1 LRNSGI
7 EGFEIPESQN
17 SQFQNPESQNS
28 QSQNFP
34 LQVRSMASCPSCDP
48 VMRMVFIVNPHAA
61 RGTVGKN
68 WPQIRELA
76 EKHLGGFKSFITTA
90 PGEAT
95 QFARLAVSEG
105 AQCVV
110 CVGGDGTLNE
120 VINGLMSK
128 EGPTNPE
135 VQLGFIPNGTGC
147 DFRRTLRLPTNP
159 EDALKVIQGG
169 RARPIDLGR
178 LHYTAHE
185 GESRTRYFH
194 NLTSFG
200 LGGEVDERVNK
211 SGKKLG
217 GFLSFIIATFVS
229 LVLYEK
235 KSIRLRVDDHFDEE
249 VVVLNVAV
257 ANGQYHGG
265 GMWVA
270 PGADPSD
277 GMFHVTII
285 GELSLPE
292 VFYYLPK
299 LYNGKILQVKRVRSL
314 TGKKVE
320 AFSEGRVLLD
330 VDGEQSGCLPA
341 TIEILPSA
349 MRILGPET

>member
-1 LRNSGI
+1 MRN
-7 EGFEIPESQN
+7 
-17 SQFQNPESQNS
+17 
-28 QSQNFP
+28 
-34 LQVRSMASCPSCDP
+34 R
-48 VMRMVFIVNPHAA
+48 VFIVNPHAA
-61 RGTVGKN
+61 RGAVGKN

-105 AQCVV
+105 AQSVV

-120 VINGLMSK
+120 VINGLISE
-128 EGPTNPE
+128 EGHTNPE
-135 VQLGFIPNGTGC
+135 IQLGFIPNGTGC
-147 DFRRTLRLPTNP
+147 DFRRTLRIPTNP
-159 EDALKVIQGG
+159 EDALKVIKEGWT
-169 RARPIDLGR
+169 RPIDLGR
-178 LHYTAHE
+178 LHYTNHD

-217 GFLSFIIATFVS
+217 GFLSFIIATLVS

-330 VDGEQSGCLPA
+330 VDGEQPGCLPA
-341 TIEILPSA
+341 MIEILPSA
-349 MRILGPET
+349 MRILGPEAKP

>member
-1 LRNSGI
+1 
-7 EGFEIPESQN
+7 
-17 SQFQNPESQNS
+17 
-28 QSQNFP
+28 
-34 LQVRSMASCPSCDP
+34 MASHPSND
-48 VMRMVFIVNPHAA
+48 RDQKRVFIVNPRAA
-61 RGTVGKN
+61 RGAVGKN
-68 WPQIRELA
+68 WPWIRGLA
-76 EKHLGGFKSFITTA
+76 EKRLGGFKVFLTTA

-95 QFARLAVSEG
+95 QFAERAVAEG
-105 AQCVV
+105 AQSVV

-120 VINGLMSK
+120 VINGLMN
-128 EGPTNPE
+128 GGRPTNPE
-135 VQLGFIPNGTGC
+135 LQLGFIPKGTGC
-147 DFRRTLRLPTNP
+147 DFRRTHLIPANP
-159 EDALKVIQGG
+159 DEALKIIERG
-169 RARPIDLGR
+169 RTRPIDLGR
-178 LHYTAHE
+178 IRYTGHD
-185 GESRTRYFH
+185 GEAGTRYFH

-217 GFLSFIIATFVS
+217 GFLSFIIATLVS

-235 KSIRLRVDDHFDEE
+235 KRIRLRVDEHFDEE

-277 GMFHVTII
+277 GMFHVTLI

-299 LYNGKILQVKRVRSL
+299 LYNGKILNVKRVRSL

-320 AFSEGRVLLD
+320 AFSDARVLLD
-330 VDGEQSGCLPA
+330 VDGEQPGRLPVE
-341 TIEILPSA
+341 IEIVPSA
-349 MRILGPET
+349 LRLLTREE

>member
-1 LRNSGI
+1 
-7 EGFEIPESQN
+7 
-17 SQFQNPESQNS
+17 
-28 QSQNFP
+28 
-34 LQVRSMASCPSCDP
+34 
-48 VMRMVFIVNPHAA
+48 MVFIVNPHAA

-105 AQCVV
+105 AQSVV

-128 EGPTNPE
+128 EGPVNPE

-147 DFRRTLRLPTNP
+147 DFRRTLGLPTNP
-159 EDALKVIQGG
+159 EDALKLIRGG

-178 LHYTAHE
+178 LHYTTHD

-217 GFLSFIIATFVS
+217 GFLSFIIATLVS

-235 KSIRLRVDDHFDEE
+235 KSIRLRVDDHFDEK

-330 VDGEQSGCLPA
+330 VDGEQPGCLPV
-341 TIEILPSA
+341 TIEIVPSA
-349 MRILGPET
+349 LRIFGPEAGS

>member
-1 LRNSGI
+1 
-7 EGFEIPESQN
+7 
-17 SQFQNPESQNS
+17 
-28 QSQNFP
+28 
-34 LQVRSMASCPSCDP
+34 MPSCDP
-48 VMRMVFIVNPHAA
+48 VKKRVFIVNPHAS
-61 RGTVGKN
+61 RGAVGKN
-68 WPQIRELA
+68 WAQIKELA
-76 EKHLGGFKSFITTA
+76 EKRLGCFKSFVTTA

-95 QFARLAVSEG
+95 QFAKLAVSEG
-105 AQCVV
+105 AQAVV

-120 VINGLMSK
+120 VINGLMSE
-128 EGPTNPE
+128 EGPRNPG

-147 DFRRTLRLPTNP
+147 DFRRTLLIPSHP
-159 EDALKVIQGG
+159 EDALKIIEGG
-169 RARPIDLGR
+169 RTRPIDLGR
-178 LHYTAHE
+178 LRYTDHD

-200 LGGEVDERVNK
+200 LGGEVDERVNR

-217 GFLSFIIATFVS
+217 GFLSFIMATLVS

-235 KSIRLRVDDHFDEE
+235 KRIRLRVDEHFDEE

-277 GMFHVTII
+277 GLFHVTLI
-285 GELSLPE
+285 GDLSLPE

-320 AFSEGRVLLD
+320 ALSDERVLLD
-330 VDGEQSGCLPA
+330 VDGEQPGCLPVK
-341 TIEILPSA
+341 IEMIPSA
-349 MRILGPET
+349 LRVLSPEGGH

>member
-1 LRNSGI
+1 MRN
-7 EGFEIPESQN
+7 
-17 SQFQNPESQNS
+17 
-28 QSQNFP
+28 
-34 LQVRSMASCPSCDP
+34 R
-48 VMRMVFIVNPHAA
+48 VFIVNPHAA
-61 RGTVGKN
+61 RGAVGKN

-105 AQCVV
+105 AQSVV

-120 VINGLMSK
+120 VIHGLIG
-128 EGPTNPE
+128 EAGPTNPE

-147 DFRRTLRLPTNP
+147 DFRRTLRIPANP
-159 EDALKVIQGG
+159 EEALKVIKEG
-169 RARPIDLGR
+169 RTRPIDLGR
-178 LHYTAHE
+178 LHYTNHD

-217 GFLSFIIATFVS
+217 GFLSFIIATLVS

-330 VDGEQSGCLPA
+330 VDGEQPGCLPA

>member
-1 LRNSGI
+1 
-7 EGFEIPESQN
+7 
-17 SQFQNPESQNS
+17 
-28 QSQNFP
+28 
-34 LQVRSMASCPSCDP
+34 MASCPSCDP
-48 VMRMVFIVNPHAA
+48 VNKMVFIVNPHAA
-61 RGTVGKN
+61 RGAVGKN
-68 WPQIRELA
+68 WPHIKELA
-76 EKHLGGFKSFITTA
+76 ERRLGNFKVFLTTA

-105 AQCVV
+105 ARSVV

-120 VINGLMSK
+120 VVNGLMHD
-128 EGPTNPE
+128 EGSGNPD

-147 DFRRTLRLPTNP
+147 DFRKTLLIPTNP
-159 EDALKVIQGG
+159 EDALKVIEGG
-169 RARPIDLGR
+169 RTRLIDLGR
-178 LHYTAHE
+178 LRYTDHN
-185 GESRTRYFH
+185 GESRTRHFH

-217 GFLSFIIATFVS
+217 GFLSFIIATLVS
-229 LVLYEK
+229 LLFYEK
-235 KSIRLRVDDHFDEE
+235 KRIRLKVDEHFDEE

-299 LYNGKILQVKRVRSL
+299 LYNGNILQVKRVRSL
-314 TGKKVE
+314 TGRRVE
-320 AFSEGRVLLD
+320 AFSDQKVLLD
-330 VDGEQSGCLPA
+330 VDGEQPGCLPVE
-341 TIEILPSA
+341 IEILPSA
-349 MRILGPET
+349 LKIFSLEA

>member
-1 LRNSGI
+1 
-7 EGFEIPESQN
+7 
-17 SQFQNPESQNS
+17 
-28 QSQNFP
+28 
-34 LQVRSMASCPSCDP
+34 MASCPSCDP
-48 VMRMVFIVNPHAA
+48 VKERVFIVNPHAA
-61 RGTVGKN
+61 RGAVGKS
-68 WPQIRELA
+68 WPRIKKLA
-76 EKHLGGFKSFITTA
+76 EQRLGGFKVFLTTA

-95 QFARLAVSEG
+95 QFAKRAVAEG
-105 AQCVV
+105 AQSLV

-120 VINGLMSK
+120 VVNGVMNE
-128 EGPTNPE
+128 EGPMNPE

-147 DFRRTLRLPTNP
+147 DFRRTLLIPTNP
-159 EDALKVIQGG
+159 EDALKIIEKG
-169 RARPIDLGR
+169 RTRPIDVGR
-178 LHYTAHE
+178 LRYTGHD
-185 GESRTRYFH
+185 GEIRTRYFH

-200 LGGEVDERVNK
+200 LGGEVDERVNQ

-217 GFLSFIIATFVS
+217 GFLSFIIATLVS

-235 KSIRLRVDDHFDEE
+235 KRIRLKVDEHFDEE

-277 GMFHVTII
+277 GMFHVTLI
-285 GELSLPE
+285 GALSLPE

-320 AFSEGRVLLD
+320 AFSDARVLLD
-330 VDGEQSGCLPA
+330 VDGEQPGCLPVK
-341 TIEILPSA
+341 IEIMPSA
-349 MRILGPET
+349 LRILS

>member
-1 LRNSGI
+1 
-7 EGFEIPESQN
+7 
-17 SQFQNPESQNS
+17 
-28 QSQNFP
+28 
-34 LQVRSMASCPSCDP
+34 MASCPSCDP

>member
-1 LRNSGI
+1 
-7 EGFEIPESQN
+7 
-17 SQFQNPESQNS
+17 
-28 QSQNFP
+28 
-34 LQVRSMASCPSCDP
+34 
-48 VMRMVFIVNPHAA
+48 MVFIVNPHAA
-61 RGTVGKN
+61 RGAVGRD
-68 WPQIRELA
+68 WPHIKDLA
-76 EKHLGGFKSFITTA
+76 ERRLGSFKVFLTTA

-95 QFARLAVSEG
+95 QLARLAVSEG
-105 AQCVV
+105 AQSIV

-120 VINGLMSK
+120 VVNGMVN
-128 EGPTNPE
+128 EGGPRHPE

-147 DFRRTLRLPTNP
+147 DFRKTLLIPPNP
-159 EDALKVIQGG
+159 EDALKVIEGG
-169 RARPIDLGR
+169 RTRRIDLGR
-178 LHYTAHE
+178 LRYTDHK
-185 GESRTRYFH
+185 GETRTRYFH

-217 GFLSFIIATFVS
+217 GFLSFIIATLVS

-235 KSIRLRVDDHFDEE
+235 KRIRLKVDEHFDEE
-249 VVVLNVAV
+249 LVVLNVAV

-292 VFYYLPK
+292 VCYYLPK

-314 TGKKVE
+314 TGRRVE
-320 AFSEGRVLLD
+320 AFSDKKVLLD
-330 VDGEQSGCLPA
+330 VDGEQPGCLPVK
-341 TIEILPSA
+341 IEIVPSA
-349 MRILGPET
+349 LKIFSPEA